1 MPTTTLRIGLAV
13 AALTLAAPAGF
24 AQQTRDA
31 GADGRLQAMVSQ
43 LTAERAS
50 LLADKQR
57 LTRELDAAKAEL
69 EALQGQYDE
78 ASGELLATSRSLVR
92 NQAEQEQTSRQLE
105 RTEERLET
113 LIGEFRETID
123 LLGETETERN
133 EYRVRFETRDREYR
147 ACVKSN
153 NEMYA
158 TSSEILDAYDRH
170 GLFSRAM
177 KAEPFLKLKRNQIEN
192 LIDDYRYELEDQLLE
207 ADLASD

>member
-1 MPTTTLRIGLAV
+1 MSRTTLRVGLAV
-13 AALTLAAPAGF
+13 AAMTLAVNDGF

-57 LTRELDAAKAEL
+57 LTRELDAAKGEL
-69 EALQGQYDE
+69 AALQSQYDE
-78 ASGELLATSRSLVR
+78 ASGELQATSRSLAR
-92 NQAEQEQTSRQLE
+92 NQVEQERTSVQLE

-123 LLGETETERN
+123 VLGQTETERN
-133 EYRVRFETRDREYR
+133 EYRARLETRDREYQ

-158 TSSEILDAYDRH
+158 TSQEILDAYDSH
-170 GLFSRAM
+170 GLFSRTLR
-177 KAEPFLKLKRNQIEN
+177 AEPFLKLKRNQIEN
-192 LIDDYRYELEDQLLE
+192 LIDDYRYELDDQLLE
-207 ADLASD
+207 AELASD